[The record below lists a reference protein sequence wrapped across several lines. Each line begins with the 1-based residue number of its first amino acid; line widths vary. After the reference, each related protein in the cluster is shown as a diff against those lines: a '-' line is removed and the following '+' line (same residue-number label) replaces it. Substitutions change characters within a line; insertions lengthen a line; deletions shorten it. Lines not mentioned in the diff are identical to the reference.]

1 MLPPQQG
8 HRSTMRP
15 SCCDVKIQFIFITDP
30 VHFISLGAKLLHR
43 AAIAH
48 IVLRWK
54 IFSRF
59 ISSDCLA
66 CKELSSWL
74 LGFFLS
80 FRILDSVLMLFLAF
94 VGFPSYL
101 GLSWSFYY

>member
-1 MLPPQQG
+1 
-8 HRSTMRP
+8 MRP

-30 VHFISLGAKLLHR
+30 VHFINLGAKLLHR

-66 CKELSSWL
+66 CKELSSWHDGTHRAAMEFCISSL
-74 LGFFLS
+74 FG
-80 FRILDSVLMLFLAF
+80 LFLVF
-94 VGFPSYL
+94 SHL
-101 GLSWSFYY
+101 GLCLDAFSCF

>member
-1 MLPPQQG
+1 MGGSIYSFRNGPQQG

-54 IFSRF
+54 IFFRF
-59 ISSDCLA
+59 IASD
-66 CKELSSWL
+66 
-74 LGFFLS
+74 
-80 FRILDSVLMLFLAF
+80 FLANKQL
-94 VGFPSYL
+94 PSCCDEML
-101 GLSWSFYY
+101 IFFTFWAFSCLLASWTLS